1 MFRLPIGVEIN
12 NLVDDL
18 KTISWKAF
26 DILYYYSNKLKNNSL
41 NTELIKYKNFDDPVT
56 IADLKV
62 NNLVISEIKKRY
74 PETDWGFLSEEK
86 GAINNDYSYSK
97 NKWLW
102 VLDPLDGTKDFIQNT
117 GEYAMHLALN
127 YMNIPILGI
136 VLIPS
141 REELWIANGTTVWF
155 ENRDG
160 SKQKPS
166 LSNEKDI
173 KDMTIVTSKNHRN
186 KELKLLINKLGFS
199 QILTMGSI
207 GYKIT
212 SIMRGESDVYIS
224 LSIPGKSFPK
234 DWDFAAPDVI
244 LSTCGGIITD
254 YENKKL
260 TYNKK
265 DFNQSGI
272 IIASTNENIQRKL
285 CLAIKKVIIENNI
298 IQ

>member
-18 KTISWKAF
+18 KIISWKAF
-26 DILYYYSNKLKNNSL
+26 DILYYYSNKLKDNSL

-86 GAINNDYSYSK
+86 GAINDDNSYSK

-160 SKQKPS
+160 SKQKPTF
-166 LSNEKDI
+166 SNEKDI
-173 KDMTIVTSKNHRN
+173 KDMTLVTSKNHRN

-234 DWDFAAPDVI
+234 DWDFAAPDTI

-272 IIASTNENIQRKL
+272 IIASNNENNHRKL
-285 CLAIKKVIIENNI
+285 CLAIKKTIIENNI
-298 IQ
+298 I